1 MESSKT
7 FHHALQTKAFFIKS
21 NFKLNGCKLTMMSV
35 TLVTGDPQ
43 QSYTS
48 MSQNVLLMFPYPQDC
63 YHLLPISVCY
73 PIYTPY
79 TNATVRIYVY
89 FNYDAHIL
97 KG

>member
-1 MESSKT
+1 
-7 FHHALQTKAFFIKS
+7 
-21 NFKLNGCKLTMMSV
+21 MMSV

-48 MSQNVLLMFPYPQDC
+48 MSQNVLLMFPHPQDC
-63 YHLLPISVCY
+63 YHLPSISVCF
-73 PIYTPY
+73 PIYTLY
-79 TNATVRIYVY
+79 TNATVLRYVY